1 MDDDG
6 SMLRLR
12 LRLRLATA
20 RSKEATMMR
29 SILREEKDG

>member
-20 RSKEATMMR
+20 RGKEATMMR